1 MVWGDTLPDLYQ
13 QNPLCGLNPSQ
24 VRQGK
29 TGGMD
34 QLVTIGYRLGRQLL
48 GTVLG
53 MQSELLPQ
61 DFQTQ
66 VLTEL
71 RNINA
76 RLDRLEAEQRETKEQ
91 ISRIRFEMEASQKVG
106 ERLERLATS
115 MIAGA
120 TIAIIAG
127 VVLTIIKSVA

>member
-1 MVWGDTLPDLYQ
+1 
-13 QNPLCGLNPSQ
+13 
-24 VRQGK
+24 
-29 TGGMD
+29 MD

-76 RLDRLEAEQRETKEQ
+76 RLDRWEAEQRETKEQ

-127 VVLTIIKSVA
+127 VVLIIIKSVA